1 MIKIVRYLK
10 RATVTIT
17 IDANGNVSTKVEPP

>member
-1 MIKIVRYLK
+1 MIKIVRYYAN
-10 RATVTIT
+10 ATVTVT